1 MVPRDGVK
9 NQRNQQS
16 SMSLKCSS
24 YLLELWIGNFVF
36 DYLTLLQLL
45 AVHFEISLFV
55 CLEYNAEYSLL
66 LFWLMKWDRAIMAP
80 IIPQLI
86 GCHIHAGQG
95 FCRGKCLKV
104 TLEKVGNLGGCREI
118 DKHAVIKFCQS
129 IHHKI
134 QCTALCILEELK
146 REKY

>member
-1 MVPRDGVK
+1 
-9 NQRNQQS
+9 
-16 SMSLKCSS
+16 
-24 YLLELWIGNFVF
+24 
-36 DYLTLLQLL
+36 
-45 AVHFEISLFV
+45 
-55 CLEYNAEYSLL
+55 
-66 LFWLMKWDRAIMAP
+66 MKWDRAIMAP

-146 REKY
+146 REKYWKIKSNYYTVSIREVPLESTVCNQELEAVTSNI